1 MTTRVHQSFL
11 NNTAFAMYSGR
22 TVAEEEFRQEMTD
35 ILGRTPERFKRK
47 NQGPPWTI
55 RFAAE
60 KPMWAQFNAGGLL
73 LSLRGAS
80 FKSGKSRAQEILLSA
95 SMDNGSLTKPLGG
108 ISYTK
113 LGVSTI
119 GQALRAETFFGSKF
133 KNANEIVI
141 WLHGLANDLDFYP
154 DDSERF
160 EKAIALLGSA
170 IGFETQRP
178 EADRPIFAAARPL

>member
-1 MTTRVHQSFL
+1 MTTRIHQSFL

-60 KPMWAQFNAGGLL
+60 KPMGAQFNAGGLL

-80 FKSGKSRAQEILLSA
+80 FKSGKALVQEILMNITAAYS
-95 SMDNGSLTKPLGG
+95 
-108 ISYTK
+108 ISKDAKVPKYARE
-113 LGVSTI
+113 G
-119 GQALRAETFFGSKF
+119 
-133 KNANEIVI
+133 
-141 WLHGLANDLDFYP
+141 DLQVLPP
-154 DDSERF
+154 DDQAPYH
-160 EKAIALLGSA
+160 K
-170 IGFETQRP
+170 
-178 EADRPIFAAARPL
+178 